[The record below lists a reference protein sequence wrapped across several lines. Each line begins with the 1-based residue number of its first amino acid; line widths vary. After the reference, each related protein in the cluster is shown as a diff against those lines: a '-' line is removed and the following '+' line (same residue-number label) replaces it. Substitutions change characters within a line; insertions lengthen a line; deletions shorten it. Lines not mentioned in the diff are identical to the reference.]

1 MAREQWKK
9 IGVIATLVSL
19 SIVVVGIAWG
29 GGVKITSVE
38 KDVESVRGN
47 ASEDRQAIQ
56 AIALRTTALESEST
70 EAKLRD
76 ARQATQYAKILA
88 GLENEATKTTAMF
101 TILKDM
107 DKKVDEQTT
116 INAVNSEKLKNLFKD
131 NE

>member
-1 MAREQWKK
+1 MAIDQLKK
-9 IGVIATLVSL
+9 IGIIASLVSL

-38 KDVESVRGN
+38 KDVDGVRSN
-47 ASEDRQAIQ
+47 AIEDRQAIQ
-56 AIALRTTALESEST
+56 AIAKRTTALESEST

-88 GLENEATKTTAMF
+88 GLENEATKTSAMF
-101 TILKDM
+101 TIIKEM

-116 INAVNSEKLKNLFKD
+116 INAVNSEKLQFLIK
-131 NE
+131 E